1 MSRKQ
6 ELDQGY
12 LGVRE
17 LPDYAGSSEY
27 VQNHRW
33 IDFSHNASP
42 LRQSQNSE
50 WVNDYRGP
58 SER

>member
-1 MSRKQ
+1 MSRQ
-6 ELDQGY
+6 NELVQGY
-12 LGVRE
+12 LGTR

-50 WVNDYRGP
+50 WANDYRGP